1 MERAPIQFIL
11 PLITPIKYLVLQPLL
26 QVFLQQKLESS
37 SDVVIIKVPAIP
49 LLMLSNLL
57 LGTEPIFLSVNHK
70 ELEISKFMYSV
81 LQVAME

>member
-57 LGTEPIFLSVNHK
+57 LGTEPIFLS
-70 ELEISKFMYSV
+70 LCQSQRARD
-81 LQVAME
+81 L